1 MPAQEQEIDARL
13 AAYLEDRTRNS
24 RDWQEICALADGASK
39 PGVPASTPREI
50 LQQPWVWR
58 ESGTLVA
65 NRLEDL
71 AKLLAD
77 VSHIYLTGA
86 GSSFYVGKCLESVLQ
101 ERLGRPISAI
111 PSTDLILA
119 PERRLNASAR
129 GLVISFS
136 RSGRSPESFGVT
148 RAVSE
153 SFPGYRQLLITCD
166 LESQLSQHFS
176 AIANTSV
183 LGVHPA
189 SCDKGLAM
197 TSSFTSMVIAG
208 QALAFIGQPDAYV
221 EHVNGLATL
230 GSQLLDRSAE
240 ALNRIKVNQIRRVCV
255 LGNGVLYGAALE
267 GALKMLELTDGR
279 IPTLAETFLGVRHG
293 PLSFVDSQ
301 TLVIYFISSHPTTRK
316 YEKDLMQEIRGKQL
330 GCKRLA
336 IGSQLAELE
345 GLFEGIDLAG
355 ASGHPVS
362 DDLRPPLDVILPQM
376 LALRL
381 SLALGLNADNPSN
394 RGAISRVVQGVTIHE
409 S

>member
-1 MPAQEQEIDARL
+1 M
-13 AAYLEDRTRNS
+13 
-24 RDWQEICALADGASK
+24 
-39 PGVPASTPREI
+39 
-50 LQQPWVWR
+50 
-58 ESGTLVA
+58 
-65 NRLEDL
+65 
-71 AKLLAD
+71 AKLLTD

-86 GSSFYVGKCLESVLQ
+86 GSSFYVGKCLEGVLQ
-101 ERLGRPISAI
+101 ERLARPVSAI
-111 PSTDLILA
+111 PSTDLILE
-119 PERRLNASAR
+119 PQRRLKASAR

-136 RSGRSPESFGVT
+136 RSGRSPESFEVT
-148 RAVSE
+148 RAVSN
-153 SFPGYRQLLITCD
+153 SFPNYRQLLITCD

-176 AIANTSV
+176 ATANTGV

-208 QALAFIGQPDAYV
+208 QALAFLGRPDDYL
-221 EHVNGLATL
+221 EHVHNLATL
-230 GSQLLDRSAE
+230 GSQVLEESAQ
-240 ALNRIKVNQIRRVCV
+240 ALKRVELRQIRRVCV

-301 TLVIYFISSHPTTRK
+301 TLVIYFVSSHPKTRK
-316 YEKDLMQEIRGKQL
+316 YEKDLMQEIRDKQL

-336 IGSQLAELE
+336 IGCQLSDLE
-345 GLFEGIDLAG
+345 GLFDGIDLSCVSAY
-355 ASGHPVS
+355 PIS

-381 SLALGLNADNPSN
+381 SLALGFDVDNPSN
-394 RGAISRVVQGVTIHE
+394 RGAINRVVQGVTIHE

>member
-13 AAYLEDRTRNS
+13 AAYLETTATS
-24 RDWQEICALADGASK
+24 SKEWQEICASADGASK
-39 PGVPASTPREI
+39 SGARASTPREI

-65 NRLEDL
+65 NRLDDL
-71 AKLLAD
+71 AELLTD

-86 GSSFYVGKCLESVLQ
+86 GSSFYVGKCLEGVLQ
-101 ERLGRPISAI
+101 DRLGRPVSAI

-119 PERRLNASAR
+119 PERRLKASAR

-136 RSGRSPESFGVT
+136 RSGRSPESFEVT
-148 RAVSE
+148 RAVSD
-153 SFPGYRQLLITCD
+153 SFPSYRQLLITCD
-166 LESQLSQHFS
+166 PESQLSQHFS
-176 AIANTSV
+176 VTANTSV

-208 QALAFIGQPDAYV
+208 QALAFLGHPEAYL
-221 EHVNGLATL
+221 EHVNALATV
-230 GSQLLDRSAE
+230 GSQLLNQAGE
-240 ALNRIKVNQIRRVCV
+240 ALSRVKVNQIRRACV

-279 IPTLAETFLGVRHG
+279 IATLAETFLGVRHG

-301 TLVIYFISSHPTTRK
+301 TLVIYLVSSHPTTRK
-316 YEKDLMQEIRGKQL
+316 YEKDLMQEIRDKQL
-330 GCKRLA
+330 GCIRLA
-336 IGSQLAELE
+336 IGCRLSELE
-345 GLFEGIDLAG
+345 GLFDGIDLACVS
-355 ASGHPVS
+355 AYPIS

-376 LALRL
+376 VALKL
-381 SLALGLNADNPSN
+381 SLALGFNVDNPSN